1 MDLDIRAM
9 GSMII
14 TYFTSP
20 KISQIAYQSG
30 FVQRSS
36 AKLSGFQFLQAF
48 VFASL
53 EHVSL
58 SLSKVAQSCADLGLP
73 ISEQG
78 LDQRINERSVAFM
91 EAMFAEAMRLLV
103 NQQPLLVAVVAQF
116 SAVNLIDSSG
126 IPLPASLAEL
136 YPASGNHEAA
146 NVKLRVVF
154 DFLCGR
160 LQQLLLVP
168 GKEADQGFT
177 AYLRTVK
184 AGSLNIMDLGHFNL
198 SNFQAIA
205 NKEAFFLS
213 RYKHRTTVLT
223 PEGVEL
229 DLLALLSG
237 RPDSVIDLA
246 VLVGQ
251 SRQHRVP
258 CRLVAFRLKQE
269 VADQRRRKAKQ
280 AAKRRGQT
288 VSPHSLA
295 LLDWSIYLTNA
306 PADRLSPPQIAT
318 LYRVRWQ
325 IELLFKLIKSYF
337 GLRRFAQLRPERILT
352 ELYAK
357 LMALVLT
364 LFLVGPLR
372 LPLADQPY
380 REISPV
386 KVRQICQRFARTL
399 SQLLGDLDRLTQTL
413 HLLVHQILTFGFKQ
427 QRRKKPNICH
437 ALSLVSAMLDLPPQP
452 EQPLAE
458 FFVLD
463 FSDVVPA
470 PT

>member
-1 MDLDIRAM
+1 MDLDLRAM
-9 GSMII
+9 GSMIT

-20 KISQIAYQSG
+20 KISQLAYQSG

-36 AKLSGFQFLQAF
+36 AKLSGLLFLQAF

-53 EHVSL
+53 EHVTL
-58 SLSKVAQSCADLGLP
+58 NLSKVAQSCADLGLT

-78 LDQRINERSVAFM
+78 LDQRINQRSVAFM

-103 NQQPLLVAVVAQF
+103 NKQPLMVSVLAQF

-126 IPLPASLAEL
+126 IPLPASR
-136 YPASGNHEAA
+136 NHEAA
-146 NVKLRVVF
+146 NLKLRVVF
-154 DFLCGR
+154 DFLYGR
-160 LQQLLLVP
+160 LQQLLFAP
-168 GKEADQGFT
+168 GKEADQGFA
-177 AYLRTVK
+177 AYLSTVK

-198 SNFQAIA
+198 SCFKAIA
-205 NKEAFFLS
+205 HKEAFYLS

-223 PEGVEL
+223 PAGEEI
-229 DLLALLSG
+229 DLLAHLSG
-237 RPDSVIDLA
+237 STEAVVELSVL
-246 VLVGQ
+246 LGQ
-251 SRQHRVP
+251 SRHHRLP

-306 PADRLSPPQIAT
+306 PAERLTPPQIAA

-337 GLRRFAQLRPERILT
+337 GLRRFAQLRPERLLT

-357 LMALVLT
+357 LIALVLT

-399 SQLLGDLDRLTQTL
+399 SQLIGDLDRLTQTL
-413 HLLVHQILTFGFKQ
+413 HLMVHHILTFGFKQ
-427 QRRKKPNICH
+427 QRQKKPNICH
-437 ALSLVSAMLDLPPQP
+437 ALSLVSAMLELPPHL

-463 FSDVVPA
+463 LADIVLT

>member
-1 MDLDIRAM
+1 MDLDLRAM

-20 KISQIAYQSG
+20 KISQLAYQSG

-36 AKLSGFQFLQAF
+36 AKLSGFVFLQAF

-58 SLSKVAQSCADLGLP
+58 SLSKVAQSCADLGLT

-78 LDQRINERSVAFM
+78 LDQRINPRSVAFM

-103 NQQPLLVAVVAQF
+103 NQQPLLVSVLAQF

-136 YPASGNHEAA
+136 YPASRNHEAA
-146 NVKLRVVF
+146 NLKLRVVF
-154 DFLCGR
+154 DFLYGR
-160 LQQLLLVP
+160 LQQLLFAP
-168 GKEADQGFT
+168 GKEADQGFA
-177 AYLRTVK
+177 AYLSTVK

-205 NKEAFFLS
+205 DQEAFYLS

-229 DLLALLSG
+229 DLLDLWSG
-237 RPDSVIDLA
+237 QADSVVELA

-251 SRQHRVP
+251 SRPHRLP

-280 AAKRRGQT
+280 AAKRRGET
-288 VSPHSLA
+288 VSPATLA

-306 PADRLSPPQIAT
+306 PAERLTPPQIAT

-337 GLRRFAQLRPERILT
+337 GLRRFAQLRPERLLT

-357 LMALVLT
+357 LIALVLT

-372 LPLADQPY
+372 LPRADQPY

-399 SQLLGDLDRLTQTL
+399 SQLMGDLDRLIQTL
-413 HLLVHQILTFGFKQ
+413 RLMIQHILTFGFKQ
-427 QRRKKPNICH
+427 QRRKNPNICY
-437 ALSLVSAMLDLPPQP
+437 ALSLVSAMLDLPPQL

-463 FSDVVPA
+463 FSDIVPA